1 VKIVVHE
8 PDSDMA
14 RSLFETAGELV
25 SASLGYVEARSALSR
40 LAREGR
46 MRGAVRD
53 HARVALE
60 QIWQKANI
68 VDLDARLV
76 GRAGDVSELLGL
88 RASDAIHLTSALAVE
103 SPELV
108 FATWDD
114 ELGRAA
120 RRAGLAVAP

>member
-8 PDSDMA
+8 PESDVA
-14 RSLFETAGELV
+14 RSLFETASELV

-46 MRGAVRD
+46 IRGAGRD
-53 HARVALE
+53 RARAELE
-60 QIWQKANI
+60 RIWQIANI
-68 VDLDARLV
+68 VDFDARLV
-76 GRAGDVSELLGL
+76 GRAGDVSELLDL
-88 RASDAIHLTSALAVE
+88 RAGDAIHLASALALE
-103 SPELV
+103 APELV

-120 RRAGLAVAP
+120 RDAGLAVAP